1 MLSLLNRKVVLWR
14 SEEGISVKREKGKRK
29 QHGLNMLC
37 ATYHSG
43 ITHDNLLRGGMI
55 TIS

>member
-1 MLSLLNRKVVLWR
+1 MLSLLNRKVVLWI

-43 ITHDNLLRGGMI
+43 ITRGNLWRSGMI
-55 TIS
+55 NIS